1 MTQAQAMRLNP
12 KQWAF
17 VGDTVYDL
25 FLRTYVMTHTDYTL
39 PKMHKLCVAHVSCRA
54 QAQVLSSRPYFEI
67 LYSTIADI
75 ASSNRDFSSP
85 YLQER
90 PVKKV
95 MYIVIAGD
103 RGLAGGYNSNILKL
117 VQSEIAGKDAV
128 VLPIGKKALDYFRSK
143 QIPTFT
149 EHYAEAAELTVGD
162 CFSVSKQVSKAF
174 LAGEFDQIV
183 IAYTNFVSVLAQTPA
198 AMQLLPLKKPEKKES
213 TNQGDILY
221 EGDSEEVFA
230 AIIPEYLGGVIYGAL
245 CESRASEQAAR
256 RAAMD
261 SATQNAD
268 DMIDDLSLKFNRA
281 RQAAITQEI
290 TEIVAGS

>member
-1 MTQAQAMRLNP
+1 MAGVSTKEIKNRIRSMESTRQITKAMEMVAAS
-12 KQWAF
+12 K
-17 VGDTVYDL
+17 
-25 FLRTYVMTHTDYTL
+25 LR
-39 PKMHKLCVAHVSCRA
+39 RA

-90 PVKKV
+90 PVKKAL
-95 MYIVIAGD
+95 YIVIAGD

-128 VLPIGKKALDYFRSK
+128 VLPIGKKALDYFKSK

-149 EHYAEAAELTVGD
+149 EQYAEAAELTVGD

>member
-1 MTQAQAMRLNP
+1 MAGVSTKEIKNRIRSMESTRQITKAMEMVAAS
-12 KQWAF
+12 K
-17 VGDTVYDL
+17 
-25 FLRTYVMTHTDYTL
+25 LR
-39 PKMHKLCVAHVSCRA
+39 RA
-54 QAQVLSSRPYFEI
+54 QSQVLSSRPYFEI

-75 ASSNRDFSSP
+75 AATNRDFSSP
-85 YLQER
+85 YLKER
-90 PVKKV
+90 PVNKV
-95 MYIVIAGD
+95 MYIVIAGN

-128 VLPIGKKALDYFRSK
+128 VLPLGKKAVDYFKSK
-143 QIPTFT
+143 RVPILT
-149 EHYAEAAELTVGD
+149 EAYAEAADVTIGD
-162 CFSVSKQVSKAF
+162 CFSISKQLCGAF
-174 LAGEFDQIV
+174 LKGDFDEIHV
-183 IAYTNFVSVLAQTPA
+183 AYTDFVSVLSQNPA
-198 AMQLLPLKKPEKKES
+198 SRQLLPLEKPEAA
-213 TNQGDILY
+213 TGVNRGDTLY

-268 DMIDDLSLKFNRA
+268 DMIADLSLKFNRA